1 MSSIGE
7 MRVAAAFA
15 RYAEACAAHGIDVS
29 GWSIETGRLR
39 PRPEDCRPWRIVG
52 GESAP
57 GFRPGGLLGPEAS
70 GAVARLA
77 IAAKVLRDLKA

>member
-1 MSSIGE
+1 MASIGE
-7 MRVAAAFA
+7 MRVAAAFE
-15 RYAEACAAHGIDVS
+15 RYAAACAAHGMDVS

-57 GFRPGGLLGPEAS
+57 GFRPNGELGAEAS
-70 GAVARLA
+70 GACARLA
-77 IAAKVLRDLKA
+77 MATRVLRDLSA